1 MFNKG
6 DKVALVCCS
15 NGRDRKQQH
24 TIVQLTKYLEDL
36 GFDVVVSPL
45 LYAKESVFSGSGRE
59 RAEIINGYYR
69 DDSVKAIMDI
79 SGGDVANMVLPYLDY
94 EVIAR
99 HPKPFWGYSDLT
111 TVINGIYTKTGNPGI
126 LYQMMNVV
134 WDERGMQRERMKR
147 VLCKPSSDL
156 PGECTLCKPRGSFI
170 QGTSMEGVVV
180 GGNLRCFLKLAGTEY
195 FPDLEAKIL
204 LLEGRGGSVAQYA
217 TYLAQL
223 EQLGAFVKING
234 ILLGTFI
241 KMEEEQ
247 CVPTVSDLLLELL
260 HHSDRERVRNLPV
273 MKTYEIGHGMDSK
286 LMQIG
291 ACYRF

>member
-6 DKVALVCCS
+6 EKVALVCCS

-24 TIVQLTKYLEDL
+24 TITQLAQYLGGL
-36 GFDVVVSPL
+36 GFDVVMSPL
-45 LYAKESVFSGSGRE
+45 LYAKESVFSGSGKE
-59 RAEIINGYYR
+59 RAEIINGYYQ
-69 DDSVKAIMDI
+69 DDRIKAIMDI

-134 WDERGMQRERMKR
+134 WDESGLQGKR
-147 VLCKPSSDL
+147 IEDKLCKPYFAL
-156 PGECTLCKPRGSFI
+156 PEELALCKPEGSFL

-195 FPDLEAKIL
+195 FPDLQAKIL

-223 EQLGAFVKING
+223 EQLGVFEKING
-234 ILLGTFI
+234 VLLGTFT
-241 KMEEEQ
+241 KMEEEH
-247 CVPTVSDLLLELL
+247 CVPTVPDLLMELL

-273 MKTYEIGHGMDSK
+273 MKTYEIGHGIDSK